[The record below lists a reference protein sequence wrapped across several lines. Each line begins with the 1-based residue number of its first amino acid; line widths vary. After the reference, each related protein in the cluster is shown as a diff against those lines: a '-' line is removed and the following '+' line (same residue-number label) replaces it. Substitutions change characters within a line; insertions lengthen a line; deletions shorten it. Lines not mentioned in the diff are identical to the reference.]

1 MDLYVFGTGESLLHY
16 KKEIKSLSSKNT
28 MAFQRFFP
36 LGYKYIGLVPK
47 YWTWLDPYSATE
59 GLEFLL
65 DLEETHPEYDKFKN
79 IEILVP
85 HFVVDNYAY
94 FRMYMGTTPLKGQ
107 RWDHYMDSLKAVQ
120 QKGFKIKVILSTTTK
135 YIKLNP
141 HDEPQLI
148 GKDWLNSDP
157 SFRFA
162 SKKCIF
168 GTVEYDSEIV
178 FQERYKWGLENK
190 LTSAIY
196 PLAHYL
202 KATRVYT
209 AGFDFF
215 GKRMHDHDE
224 DYALPHG
231 LDEAGNTRIPPA
243 GQQAASSD
251 SGKQIALNLV
261 QKWKDWRHCH
271 NMDFFSLVEDKYTL
285 LNQIVEYK
293 PFKEVAAKK

>member
-1 MDLYVFGTGESLLHY
+1 MDLYVFGTGESLLRY
-16 KKEIKSLSSKNT
+16 KKEIKSLSDKNT

-36 LGYKYIGLVPK
+36 MGYKYIGLIPK

-65 DLEETHPEYDKFKN
+65 NLEETHPEYDEFKN

-94 FRMYMGTTPLKGQ
+94 FRMYMGTTPLKGEK
-107 RWDHYMDSLKAVQ
+107 WDRYIDSLNTVKQ
-120 QKGFKIKVILSTTTK
+120 RGFKVKVILSTTTK

-141 HDEPQLI
+141 YDEPQLI

-157 SFRFA
+157 SLRFG
-162 SKKCIF
+162 SKKCVF
-168 GTVEYDSEIV
+168 GTVEYDSEVV
-178 FQERYKWGLENK
+178 FQERYRWGLENK

-215 GKRMHDHDE
+215 GKRLYDYDE
-224 DYALPHG
+224 NYVLPQQI
-231 LDEAGNTRIPPA
+231 DENGKIRNLPA
-243 GQQAASSD
+243 GMHPASSD
-251 SGKQIALNLV
+251 KGKQIALSYV
-261 QKWKDWRHCH
+261 QKWLDWAPHH
-271 NMDFFSLVEDKYTL
+271 GMQMFSLVDDELTL
-285 LNQIVEYK
+285 LNEIIEHK
-293 PFKEVAAKK
+293 TFDEALDG